1 MRLTALVF
9 LLLLA
14 LAAPAAEVES
24 RVLTHY
30 VPQDFLETV
39 VRKEGWTE
47 VKLDVKGG
55 VKKGDVVRIWAG
67 GSIDRGGERPGENV
81 AGPDGL
87 DKGGGSSFAL
97 SAEPAHAYALLFRS
111 EGTAARKCLAVG
123 KALEI
128 KLTRDG
134 ERLSVGFNDERGRYH
149 DNRIGK
155 GRRHEFDPLWVR
167 VEVVRITVD

>member
-1 MRLTALVF
+1 MRITASVF

-14 LAAPAAEVES
+14 LAAPAADVES

-30 VPQDFLETV
+30 IPQDFLEEV
-39 VRKEGWTE
+39 VRKEAWTP
-47 VKLDVKGG
+47 VKLAVKGG
-55 VKKGDVVRIWAG
+55 VRKGDVVRIWAG
-67 GSIDRGGERPGENV
+67 GSIDRGGEQPGEV
-81 AGPDGL
+81 VGGPAGL
-87 DKGGGSSFAL
+87 ATGGGSSFAL
-97 SAEPAHAYALLFRS
+97 SADAAHAFALLVKT
-111 EGTAARKCLAVG
+111 GTAAARKCLPPG

-134 ERLSVGFNDERGRYH
+134 EALSIGFNDERSRYH

-155 GRRHEFDPLWVR
+155 GRRHELDPLWVR